1 MSLQKLGEQNVSFQV
16 FCSLFSPLE
25 GSAEEPL
32 NARRGDNR
40 PSLPAVLEQMG
51 PHSPGLGLRYFL
63 LPRGTSGKGI
73 VECLSSLSHSIEGER
88 NLRLGGGVVPNLTGV

>member
-1 MSLQKLGEQNVSFQV
+1 M
-16 FCSLFSPLE
+16 FCSLFSPLD

-40 PSLPAVLEQMG
+40 PSQPAILEQTR
-51 PHSPGLGLRYFL
+51 PHSPVLGLRYFL

-73 VECLSSLSHSIEGER
+73 VECLSSPSHSIEGEG

>member
-1 MSLQKLGEQNVSFQV
+1 M
-16 FCSLFSPLE
+16 FCSLFSPLD

-40 PSLPAVLEQMG
+40 PSQPAILEQMR
-51 PHSPGLGLRYFL
+51 PHSPVLGLRYFL

-73 VECLSSLSHSIEGER
+73 VECLSSPSHSIEGEG
-88 NLRLGGGVVPNLTGV
+88 NLRLGGGVVPNLMGV